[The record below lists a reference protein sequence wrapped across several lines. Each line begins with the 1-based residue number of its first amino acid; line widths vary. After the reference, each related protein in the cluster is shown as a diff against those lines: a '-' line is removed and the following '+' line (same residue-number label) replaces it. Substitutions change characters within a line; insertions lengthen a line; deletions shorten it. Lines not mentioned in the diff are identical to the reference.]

1 MHWKTSPAA
10 LLAGMPG
17 TGTAHQALPV
27 HVPARSREAGAEAAT
42 LTSAEADDRV
52 AEIVRQCLRA
62 HGGAFDPSHISH
74 RTLGL
79 GPADERMYSRLNR
92 LLLPGELRP
101 FVERHPEFSWQA
113 NGPRGML
120 ITWATP
126 AAPSEAAAPGSA
138 SAQEVP
144 LPLPLRALE
153 VPGSAS
159 YSGLPLRALEGEAGA
174 LGPPAE
180 H

>member
-1 MHWKTSPAA
+1 
-10 LLAGMPG
+10 MPG

-27 HVPARSREAGAEAAT
+27 HVPARSREAGADSAT
-42 LTSAEADDRV
+42 LISAEVDNRV

-126 AAPSEAAAPGSA
+126 AAPREAAAPGSA
-138 SAQEVP
+138 SA
-144 LPLPLRALE
+144 
-153 VPGSAS
+153 
-159 YSGLPLRALEGEAGA
+159 
-174 LGPPAE
+174 
-180 H
+180 